1 MQCCLWCAF
10 TTCAVL
16 VLTLPRCC
24 WLVGCNTQY
33 VARAASFAW
42 HSCHHCAASLWCGRL
57 HEGTVCLALSCL
69 TAVHQLNLAVA
80 VAVTVSVAV
89 SVAVCCCCCGCWW
102 RVSDLAIL
110 GLLSVGHLGLCFL
123 ETLGA
128 KEWYSTYTPH
138 AATSSCATDTDVAY
152 PSVTAYTASLQFKWG
167 DVINAPEVR
176 P

>member
-1 MQCCLWCAF
+1 M
-10 TTCAVL
+10 
-16 VLTLPRCC
+16 
-24 WLVGCNTQY
+24 
-33 VARAASFAW
+33 ARAASFAW
-42 HSCHHCAASLWCGRL
+42 HSRHHCAASLWCGRL

-69 TAVHQLNLAVA
+69 TTVHQLNLAVA
-80 VAVTVSVAV
+80 VAVTVSVAVAVSVAVVVTVSVAV

-102 RVSDLAIL
+102 RVSDPAIL
-110 GLLSVGHLGLCFL
+110 GLLGVGHLGLCFL
-123 ETLGA
+123 EALGA

-138 AATSSCATDTDVAY
+138 AATSSCATDTDVEY